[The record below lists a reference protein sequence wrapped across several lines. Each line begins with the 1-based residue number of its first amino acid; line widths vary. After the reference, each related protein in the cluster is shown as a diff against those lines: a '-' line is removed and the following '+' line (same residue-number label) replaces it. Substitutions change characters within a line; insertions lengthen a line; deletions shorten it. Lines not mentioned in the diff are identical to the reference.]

1 MSRAGSGGGG
11 EGDLNQQQ
19 LITIETPEENH
30 QLIMVTFD
38 ESGKESMCTLLIT
51 LINILTI

>member
-38 ESGKESMCTLLIT
+38 ESGKDVPYL
-51 LINILTI
+51 